1 MKPDNYMVAFWLAAL
16 IACGAFWFFAIK
28 SVLRLAAWAGAL

>member
-1 MKPDNYMVAFWLAAL
+1 MRGDHFMLLFWIGTL

-28 SVLRLAAWAGAL
+28 SVLRLAEWAGAL

>member
-1 MKPDNYMVAFWLAAL
+1 MKPDNYMVAFWLVAL
-16 IACGAFWFFAIK
+16 IVCGAFWFFAIK